1 MYCVIFVVVRKV
13 GALGTDGTPVMT
25 VTGFSAL
32 SCLVS
37 PNVRAVSNRSS
48 TLTTF
53 VGVPASVGP
62 QMLAKGMAG
71 LSAFP

>member
-1 MYCVIFVVVRKV
+1 MIYVLLRKV
-13 GALGTDGTPVMT
+13 GTLSKGRAPVMT
-25 VTGFSAL
+25 DSGFSAL
-32 SCLVS
+32 RYLVS
-37 PNVRAVSNRSS
+37 PNVRAVSNGSS